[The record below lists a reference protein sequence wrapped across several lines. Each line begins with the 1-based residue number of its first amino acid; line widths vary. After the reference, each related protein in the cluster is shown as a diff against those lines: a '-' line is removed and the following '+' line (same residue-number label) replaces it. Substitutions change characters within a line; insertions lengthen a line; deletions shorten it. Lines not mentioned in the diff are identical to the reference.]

1 MVATAPMMA
10 DQHERRNL
18 EMRRSPKEIAV
29 DIFNGAKAEMEELE
43 KMFGL
48 PFEKM
53 TVEQR
58 RLGVALLSAKEELL
72 QK

>member
-29 DIFNGAKAEMEELE
+29 DIFNGAKAEREELE
-43 KMFGL
+43 KIMIIPML
-48 PFEKM
+48 PE
-53 TVEQR
+53 T
-58 RLGVALLSAKEELL
+58 
-72 QK
+72 

>member
-1 MVATAPMMA
+1 MG
-10 DQHERRNL
+10 
-18 EMRRSPKEIAV
+18 RSPKEIAV